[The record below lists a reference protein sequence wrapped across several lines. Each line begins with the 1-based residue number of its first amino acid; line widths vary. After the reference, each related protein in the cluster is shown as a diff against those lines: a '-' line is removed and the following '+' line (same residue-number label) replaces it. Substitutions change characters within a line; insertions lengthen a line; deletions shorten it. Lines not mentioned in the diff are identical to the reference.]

1 MQKERERTMRINEAF
16 YTIQGEAEFTGTP
29 AVFVRLQGCAVGC
42 GWCDTK
48 HTWDSP
54 ESARVSKFE
63 VIEKRTDSEQW
74 GEFTAPDVLSI
85 VKGLS
90 NGKAR
95 HVVITGG
102 EPAEQDLTEVVL
114 ALDSAGY
121 TIQIET
127 SGTSAMSE
135 EVYQQAWIT
144 LSPKINMAGG
154 LKVLDEVVASCN
166 EIKMPV
172 GKKKDLEVLAEFLK
186 TTPSRGRR
194 VWLQP
199 LSQSKKATEIC
210 VAAAL
215 ENNWQ
220 LSLQTHKVSGVR

>member
-1 MQKERERTMRINEAF
+1 MQKKKERVMRINEAF

-48 HTWDSP
+48 HTWKSP
-54 ESARVSKFE
+54 DSARVSQFE
-63 VIEKRTDSEQW
+63 IIEKRAESEQW
-74 GEFTAPDVLSI
+74 GEFTASDVLSL

-90 NGKAR
+90 KGKAR

-102 EPAEQDLTEVVL
+102 EPAEQDLTEVVV

-121 TIQIET
+121 TVQVET
-127 SGTSAMSE
+127 SGTSALSE
-135 EVYQQAWIT
+135 KVYRNAWIT
-144 LSPKINMAGG
+144 LSPKISMAGG
-154 LKVLDEVVASCN
+154 LKVLNEVVASCN
-166 EIKMPV
+166 EIKMPI
-172 GKKKDLEVLAEFLK
+172 GKQKDLDVLTEFLK
-186 TTPSRGRR
+186 ATPSRGRR

-199 LSQSKKATEIC
+199 LSQSKKATAIC

-220 LSLQTHKVSGVR
+220 LSLQTHKISGVR